1 MGFTF
6 LEANRLVVDCTE
18 RTLTQKDSGSQVKC
32 FPVEDAC
39 RLVHQQQKDLVIQRF
54 AVERCLP
61 PFPKKHFVG
70 DAAYDFFAPK
80 EIRLRP
86 GERATIDT
94 AIACHFPTGTW
105 CLLKER
111 SGFAHRYSIHLLGV
125 VVDGNYRGRLK
136 AILHNA
142 GQEEV
147 TIPRHTAFCQ
157 GVLLPSTLHHAVPGE
172 VVIEGDRGATGG
184 VNRVLS
190 GNKKQRGLGA
200 AAGRG

>member
-1 MGFTF
+1 M
-6 LEANRLVVDCTE
+6 
-18 RTLTQKDSGSQVKC
+18 
-32 FPVEDAC
+32 
-39 RLVHQQQKDLVIQRF
+39 IQRF
-54 AVERCLP
+54 AVEGLPP
-61 PFPKKHFVG
+61 PFPKKHFAG

-80 EIRLRP
+80 EIHLHP

-94 AIACHFPTGTW
+94 AIACHFPKGTW

-111 SGFAHRYSIHLLGV
+111 SGLAHRYGIHLLGG

-147 TIPRHTAFCQ
+147 TIPRHAAFCQ
-157 GVLLPSTLHHAVPGE
+157 GVLLPSTSYSVTPGE
-172 VVIEGDRGATGG
+172 VVVEGERGATGG

-190 GNKKQRGLGA
+190 GNGRQRGLGTA
-200 AAGRG
+200 VGRG

>member
-18 RTLTQKDSGSQVKC
+18 RTLTQKGSGSQVRC
-32 FPVEDAC
+32 LPVQDA
-39 RLVHQQQKDLVIQRF
+39 RQLGHPQRNDFVIQRF
-54 AVERCLP
+54 AVEGCLP
-61 PFPKKHFVG
+61 PFPKKHFSG
-70 DAAYDFFAPK
+70 DAAYDFFAPR

-94 AIACHFPTGTW
+94 AVACRFPKGTW

-111 SGFAHRYSIHLLGV
+111 SSLAHRYGIHLLGG

-142 GQEEV
+142 GQAEV
-147 TIPRHTAFCQ
+147 IIPRHAAFCQ
-157 GVLLPSTLHHAVPGE
+157 GVLLPSTSHSVTPGE
-172 VVIEGDRGATGG
+172 VVVEGDRGDTGG
-184 VNRVLS
+184 VNRILS
-190 GNKKQRGLGA
+190 GNGQQRGPGA
-200 AAGRG
+200 AVGRG